1 MLKIRLI
8 PLLLLKD
15 NVLVKS
21 INFSKYQSI
30 GNPFEE
36 VERFNQWKVD
46 ELIYLNIS
54 ENKNISSVRPDAKG
68 HIESNKFQLLKNI
81 NRRCFMPLTWG
92 GGIKNIDDV
101 RQALLEGAD
110 KVAINTEAFNNPD
123 LIKKSVVNFG
133 SQAIII
139 SIDVKKINNE
149 YMVFINGGKINT
161 NCNLYDWIK
170 EINNLEPGEILIQSI
185 DEDGSSLGYDLEL
198 LSILKRKAKI
208 PYIACSG
215 VGDYNDF
222 IEGCNS
228 GASAVAAANIWHYK
242 DNVDY
247 HARKILKSAGI
258 NVRK

>member
-68 HIESNKFQLLKNI
+68 HIESNKFELLKNI

-123 LIKKSVVNFG
+123 LIY
-133 SQAIII
+133 A
-139 SIDVKKINNE
+139 
-149 YMVFINGGKINT
+149 
-161 NCNLYDWIK
+161 
-170 EINNLEPGEILIQSI
+170 
-185 DEDGSSLGYDLEL
+185 
-198 LSILKRKAKI
+198 
-208 PYIACSG
+208 
-215 VGDYNDF
+215 
-222 IEGCNS
+222 
-228 GASAVAAANIWHYK
+228 
-242 DNVDY
+242 
-247 HARKILKSAGI
+247 
-258 NVRK
+258 